1 MVLQE
6 GETISFLWITAR
18 EFLEFVESEK
28 HVWTQRERME
38 GYLDGVRNE
47 EDNDCDFLYREF
59 DGDNLGRF
67 ANLEEV
73 KLYLERTGILD

>member
-6 GETISFLWITAR
+6 GETISFLWITAW

-59 DGDNLGRF
+59 
-67 ANLEEV
+67 
-73 KLYLERTGILD
+73 

>member
-1 MVLQE
+1 MVLQT

-28 HVWTQRERME
+28 YVWTQRERME
-38 GYLDGVRNE
+38 VFLDGVRNE

-59 DGDNLGRF
+59 
-67 ANLEEV
+67 
-73 KLYLERTGILD
+73 

>member
-1 MVLQE
+1 MKRTMIVIFCT
-6 GETISFLWITAR
+6 G
-18 EFLEFVESEK
+18 
-28 HVWTQRERME
+28 
-38 GYLDGVRNE
+38 N
-47 EDNDCDFLYREF
+47 F

>member
-18 EFLEFVESEK
+18 EFVESEK

-59 DGDNLGRF
+59 
-67 ANLEEV
+67 
-73 KLYLERTGILD
+73 

>member
-1 MVLQE
+1 MILQE

-28 HVWTQRERME
+28 YVWTQRERME

-59 DGDNLGRF
+59 
-67 ANLEEV
+67 
-73 KLYLERTGILD
+73 

>member
-38 GYLDGVRNE
+38 GYLDGVRTE

-59 DGDNLGRF
+59 
-67 ANLEEV
+67 
-73 KLYLERTGILD
+73 

>member
-28 HVWTQRERME
+28 HVWTQREWME
-38 GYLDGVRNE
+38 VYLEGVRN
-47 EDNDCDFLYREF
+47 
-59 DGDNLGRF
+59 DGVNCFTARSFQEAPGMAGGRDIYVSGG
-67 ANLEEV
+67 A
-73 KLYLERTGILD
+73 K